1 MVKKKITKSVK
12 KQNKN
17 INIKI
22 HIDQSKRTTG
32 SNPRKSNIK
41 TLPAYSAAPSSG
53 GNYIRQFV
61 QDPYNSQSQNEE
73 MNLLKQYNNLV
84 KKNNPATRVLDSEKN
99 KNRNY
104 PQITSGFQD
113 INQNGQQLVKA
124 NNYQYD
130 DESVTE
136 QFIDNA
142 MYDDP
147 RTNGDSQNAIYNFR
161 PQTAQKLPT
170 TQNELAEDEDEDEQ
184 EVQQKFEQ
192 KLIEGSVSDPILKL
206 MYSDKEYDEQGIKI
220 FRESDIKPNKYF
232 NKTSGKWVLGYGSKI
247 SKLRE
252 EDPLKSVESNYTRD
266 PYSINL
272 NLRLPTT
279 NLYARN
285 TGWRDYIKKVK
296 VEEKEDEKGGE
307 KEGDDEEEIQPKQE
321 KAKIKKNKSTMKK
334 VKIGKN

>member
-1 MVKKKITKSVK
+1 MVKKKKTKNVK
-12 KQNKN
+12 KEIKNKN

-22 HIDQSKRTTG
+22 HIDQS
-32 SNPRKSNIK
+32 NPRKSNIK
-41 TLPAYSAAPSSG
+41 TLPAFSAAPSSG

-61 QDPYNSQSQNEE
+61 QDPYYSQSQNEQ

-84 KKNNPATRVLDSEKN
+84 RQNNPQILDSEKN

-124 NNYQYD
+124 NKYQYD

-147 RTNGDSQNAIYNFR
+147 RTNGDPQNAIYSFR
-161 PQTAQKLPT
+161 QQPVQKLPT
-170 TQNELAEDEDEDEQ
+170 TQNQEPTTQNEFKEEEQ
-184 EVQQKFEQ
+184 L
-192 KLIEGSVSDPILKL
+192 LIEGDISDPILKL
-206 MYSDKEYDEQGIKI
+206 MYSDKEYDEQGVKI
-220 FRESDIKPNKYF
+220 FRDKDIQPNKYF
-232 NKTSGKWVLGYGSKI
+232 NKTSGHWVLGYGKEI
-247 SKLRE
+247 SKYRE
-252 EDPLKSVESNYTRD
+252 TDPNKSVEANYTKD
-266 PYSINL
+266 PYSINTI
-272 NLRLPTT
+272 LRDPTT

-285 TGWRDYIKKVK
+285 TGWRNYIKKIK
-296 VEEKEDEKGGE
+296 EEEKEDEKGGE
-307 KEGDDEEEIQPKQE
+307 KEGEDEEEEIQPKQV